1 MLHACNFDWGQQQQ
15 MRLKKASS
23 LSRQFYCCHRC
34 FLPKVLVPSMIV
46 QQAHY
51 YAEAAMKKFVVYN

>member
-1 MLHACNFDWGQQQQ
+1 MLHACHFDWGQQQ
-15 MRLKKASS
+15 MRLKKASR
-23 LSRQFYCCHRC
+23 RQFYCCHRC